1 LFFAWLGADC
11 GVKRPGSSGGLRQS
25 WLRWGKPG
33 TAAATIAARLTL
45 DAIHHAYGP
54 VRALRGVSLDVEPG
68 EIICILGQSGC
79 GKSTLLRVAA
89 GLERPQ
95 QGVVAINGQEMAGPR
110 KFVHPEQ
117 RGVGLMFQDYALF
130 PHLTILENVVFGL
143 HGLPQSEARTEG
155 MAALTRVGMAGYAK
169 SYPHMLSGGEQ
180 QRVALARAIVPR
192 PGILLM
198 DEPFSGLDRRLRDRV
213 RDETLTLLR
222 ETRATCMIVTHD
234 PEEAMRMADRIV
246 LMRRGK
252 VIQIGPPGTLY
263 RSPQHLFTARFFSE
277 VNEIDAIV
285 NKGQVSTPIGEFPA
299 TGHADGTAVI
309 VCLRH
314 QGVDLLESGEGIS
327 ARVVHR
333 RFLGE
338 VDKVEL
344 AINGMDA
351 LLQARIRSDVP
362 HGRGA
367 DVQISVRPEDVLVF
381 PAETP

>member
-1 LFFAWLGADC
+1 M
-11 GVKRPGSSGGLRQS
+11 
-25 WLRWGKPG
+25 RWGKPG
-33 TAAATIAARLTL
+33 TAAATIAARLSL
-45 DAIHHAYGP
+45 ESIRHSYGA
-54 VRALRGVSLDVEPG
+54 VDALRGVSLDVEPG
-68 EIICILGQSGC
+68 EIICLLGQSGC

-95 QGVVAINGQEMAGPR
+95 DGIVSINGQEMAGPKR
-110 KFVHPEQ
+110 FVHPEQ

-143 HGLPQSEARTEG
+143 HGLPRSEAQTEG
-155 MAALTRVGMAGYAK
+155 IAALTRVGMASYAE

-222 ETRATCMIVTHD
+222 ETRATCVIVTHD

-252 VIQIGPPGTLY
+252 IIQTGTPDRLY
-263 RSPQHLFTARFFSE
+263 HAPQDLFTARFFSE
-277 VNEIDAIV
+277 VNELEGKVADGAV
-285 NKGQVSTPIGEFPA
+285 KTPIGRFPVS
-299 TGHADGTAVI
+299 GFPEGTSVV
-309 VCLRH
+309 VCVRH
-314 QGVDLLESGEGIS
+314 QGIDLLGKDDGVN

-338 VDKVEL
+338 VDRVEL
-344 AINGMDA
+344 AIDGIDG

-367 DVQISVRPEDVLVF
+367 DVRIGVRPDDVLVF
-381 PAETP
+381 PAETA

>member
-1 LFFAWLGADC
+1 M
-11 GVKRPGSSGGLRQS
+11 KRPGSSGSVKRS
-25 WLRWGKPG
+25 WVRWGRPG
-33 TAAATIAARLTL
+33 TAAATIAARLEL
-45 DAIHHAYGP
+45 SSVHHAYGA
-54 VRALRGVSLDVEPG
+54 VQALRGVSLDVEPG
-68 EIICILGQSGC
+68 EIICVLGQSGC

-89 GLERPQ
+89 GLENPHS
-95 QGVVAINGQEMAGPR
+95 GIVSIDGNVMSGPGT
-110 KFVHPEQ
+110 FVHPEQ

-143 HGLPQSEARTEG
+143 HGLSRPDATTEG
-155 MAALTRVGMAGYAK
+155 LSALARVGMKDYAA

-246 LMRRGK
+246 LMRRGRI
-252 VIQIGPPGTLY
+252 VQTGTPDALY
-263 RSPQHLFTARFFSE
+263 RNPGDLFTARFFSE
-277 VNEIDAIV
+277 VNEIDGVVAGGGV
-285 NKGQVSTPIGEFPA
+285 DCPLGQFAAEGLD
-299 TGHADGTAVI
+299 DGTRVV
-309 VCLRH
+309 VCIRH
-314 QGVDLLESGEGIS
+314 QGVDLLGDGSGIA

-338 VDKVEL
+338 VDLVEL
-344 AINGMDA
+344 AVEGIEE
-351 LLQARIRSDVP
+351 LLKVRLRSDQPIKRHDDVRIRIRD
-362 HGRGA
+362 A
-367 DVQISVRPEDVLVF
+367 DVLVF
-381 PAETP
+381 PAETA

>member
-1 LFFAWLGADC
+1 
-11 GVKRPGSSGGLRQS
+11 VKRPGSSGSLKQS
-25 WLRWGKPG
+25 WVRWGKPG

-45 DAIHHAYGP
+45 DSIHHAYGS
-54 VRALRGVSLDVEPG
+54 VDALRGVSLDVAPG

-95 QGVVAINGQEMAGPR
+95 SGIVSINGQEMAGPKR
-110 KFVHPEQ
+110 FVHPEQ

-143 HGLPQSEARTEG
+143 HGLPQSEARAEG
-155 MAALTRVGMAGYAK
+155 IAALTRVGMANYAG

-252 VIQIGPPGTLY
+252 VIQSGPPDTLY
-263 RSPQHLFTARFFSE
+263 RDPQDLFTARFFSE
-277 VNEIDAIV
+277 VNEIDG
-285 NKGQVSTPIGEFPA
+285 KVSAGEVETPLGRFPA
-299 TGHADGTAVI
+299 GDFSDGTPVV
-309 VCLRH
+309 VCIRH
-314 QGVDLLESGEGIS
+314 QGIDLLDTAEGIN

-338 VDKVEL
+338 VDRVEL
-344 AINGMDA
+344 AIDGIDS

-362 HGRGA
+362 HGSGA
-367 DVQISVRPEDVLVF
+367 DVRIRVRPDDVLVF
-381 PAETP
+381 AAETA